1 MWYNGILFSH
11 KRNEIMLFA
20 AIWMDLET
28 IILSEVRQTPYEI
41 SLINGISNMIQMNLS
56 IKQTPDIENNL
67 VVAKEE
73 YRWGKVGFG
82 IWD

>member
-1 MWYNGILFSH
+1 
-11 KRNEIMLFA
+11 
-20 AIWMDLET
+20 
-28 IILSEVRQTPYEI
+28 
-41 SLINGISNMIQMNLS
+41 MIQMNLS